1 MMAVTLE
8 TRRLVTWQWTLAIV
22 FAENVLNSSG
32 LQALLSEL
40 NVCVR
45 GYFVNEARSNQ
56 IDECSLCID
65 RQQIEKQQ
73 SCAWAKSTH
82 VTRWWSGYLPKS
94 KQNFT

>member
-40 NVCVR
+40 NVC
-45 GYFVNEARSNQ
+45 S
-56 IDECSLCID
+56 
-65 RQQIEKQQ
+65 
-73 SCAWAKSTH
+73 
-82 VTRWWSGYLPKS
+82 
-94 KQNFT
+94 